1 MKYWAGCG
9 RSHPQRV
16 PASLRL
22 RIASHFFI
30 FFNRLWGVDLDK
42 AGGMDLVRRGED
54 RAGGMALVRR
64 GEQLQVLKELPP
76 ASDGTCRS
84 C

>member
-1 MKYWAGCG
+1 M
-9 RSHPQRV
+9 
-16 PASLRL
+16 
-22 RIASHFFI
+22 
-30 FFNRLWGVDLDK
+30 DLDR
-42 AGGMDLVRRGED
+42 AGGMALVRRGED

-64 GEQLQVLKELPP
+64 GEQLQVFKELPP